1 MKKYIISRKNFK
13 QILLTT
19 YDEMGVKNGNE
30 IYINN
35 NQCTHIF
42 SFKIPTTKLYYS
54 CQKIWHAF
62 NKNKILWS
70 RNIDGVNEV

>member
-19 YDEMGVKNGNE
+19 YDEMGVKNGND

-35 NQCTHIF
+35 NQCSHIF
-42 SFKIPTTKLYYS
+42 SFKISTTKLYYS
-54 CQKIWHAF
+54 CQKTWHVF

-70 RNIDGVNEV
+70 TNTDGVNEV